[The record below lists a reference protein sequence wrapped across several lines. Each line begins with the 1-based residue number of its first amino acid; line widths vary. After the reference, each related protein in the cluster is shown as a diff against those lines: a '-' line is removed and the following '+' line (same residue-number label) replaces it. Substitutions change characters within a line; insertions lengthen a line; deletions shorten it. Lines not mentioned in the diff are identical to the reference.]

1 MRLSIFAMA
10 LLALA
15 PWTAKAGVNIEHW
28 TTDNGIRVYFARAP
42 QLPIVDMRLVFD
54 AGAAR
59 DGGKPGM
66 AKMTASLLNE
76 GSGKW
81 NADEIAIRF
90 ENVGAQFRGDVD
102 LDQASASLRALSD
115 PKMFEPALNTFTK
128 VVTAPSFPQRAFER
142 VKNQV
147 LVALQAQAQDP
158 DAVASK
164 AFYRAVY
171 SDHPFANPVYGT
183 AESVR
188 SIKRE
193 DVRTFF
199 KRYYVTGNAVL
210 ALVGDLTRTQA
221 EEVAK
226 RIDQNMAAGKPPAPL
241 PNVQPLEKTKTVKIP
256 FPSEQAH
263 VYMGEAGIPRGD
275 PDYFPLYVGNHVL
288 GGSGFISRLV
298 KAVRVQRGLSYSVYS
313 YFLPYV
319 VAGPF
324 MVGLQTRADQATE
337 AARVA
342 MNTVEQFVK
351 EGPTKQELLLAKS
364 NITGGFP
371 LRIASNADILQYLA
385 LIGYYRLPLNY
396 LDTFNENVEAVNQAE
411 IRKAFKQHLAA
422 QRMVKVI
429 VGGAQTG

>member
-1 MRLSIFAMA
+1 MRLSTFVMA

-15 PWTAKAGVNIEHW
+15 PWAAKAGVDIEHW
-28 TTDNGIRVYFARAP
+28 ATDNGIRVYFARAP

-59 DGGKPGM
+59 DGEKPGV
-66 AKMTASLLNE
+66 ANVTASLLNE
-76 GSGKW
+76 GSSNW
-81 NADEIAIRF
+81 NADEIAIHF
-90 ENVGAQFRGDVD
+90 ENVGAQYSSNVE
-102 LDQASASLRALSD
+102 LDQASVSLRALSD
-115 PKMFEPALNTFTK
+115 PKMFEPALDTFIK

-147 LVALQAQAQDP
+147 LVALQEQAQDP

-171 SDHPFANPVYGT
+171 GEHPFANPVYGT
-183 AESVR
+183 KPSVR

-193 DVRTFF
+193 DVQAFF
-199 KRYYVTGNAVL
+199 KRYYVAGNAVL
-210 ALVGDLTRTQA
+210 ALVGDLTRAQA
-221 EEVAK
+221 GEIAR
-226 RIDQNMAAGKPPAPL
+226 RIDQNMAPGKSPAPV
-241 PNVQPLEKTKTVKIP
+241 PKVQPLEKTKIVKIP

-263 VYMGEAGIPRGD
+263 VYMGEVGIPRGD

-298 KAVRVQRGLSYSVYS
+298 KEVRVQRGLSYNVYS
-313 YFLPYV
+313 YFFPYV

-324 MVGLQTRADQATE
+324 MVGLQTRADQDTE

-342 MNTVEQFVK
+342 MDTVKQFVK
-351 EGPTKQELLLAKS
+351 EGPTEQELVLAKS

-371 LRIASNADILQYLA
+371 LRIASNADILEYLA

-396 LDTFNENVEAVNQAE
+396 LDTFNENVKAVNQTE
-411 IRKAFKQHLAA
+411 IRKAFKLHLGA